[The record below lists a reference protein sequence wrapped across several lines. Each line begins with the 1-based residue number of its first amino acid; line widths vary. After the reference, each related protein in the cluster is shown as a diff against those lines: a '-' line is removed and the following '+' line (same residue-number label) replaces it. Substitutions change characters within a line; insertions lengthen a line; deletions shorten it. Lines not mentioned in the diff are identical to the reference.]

1 MNEEKVR
8 NWLSENHRQI
18 GLENPELLEKKSGES
33 NHNFILK
40 SQGEKYV
47 LRVSRDVSRKD
58 RLENEA
64 EKLGFLKQK
73 SLDSV
78 PEKIFFSKDSGIGTV
93 LIETFVGKENL
104 DSGKM
109 NKERIRS
116 LARKISGIH
125 NIPVD
130 EYSSY
135 SGIEHSETVS
145 IREHFQRDFEKWS
158 ERPYREYLELCDDP
172 DPRVE
177 KFFEKQKKLLKSIPD
192 GVLEQSLVH
201 GDLGFNI
208 RATDNNVFIV
218 DWEFCRIDCPDLEI
232 LYCFEHEDL
241 SKSQREVF
249 LNEYRKHR
257 ELNDKFSWLRKFY
270 PGFLA
275 FNDAVWAAKRIEI
288 DPEEENKHRRRLEQR
303 IGKLEQFYSENS
315 I

>member
-8 NWLSENHRQI
+8 NWLSENYGQI

-47 LRVSRDVSRKD
+47 LRVSREVSRKD

-64 EKLGFLKQK
+64 EKLGFLRQK
-73 SLDSV
+73 GADSV
-78 PEKIFFSKDSGIGTV
+78 PEKIFFSKDSEIGTV

-104 DSGKM
+104 NSDKM
-109 NKERIRS
+109 NKERLRS
-116 LARKISGIH
+116 LARKISRIH
-125 NIPVD
+125 NIPVN
-130 EYSSY
+130 EYINY
-135 SGIEHSETVS
+135 SGREHSETVS

-158 ERPYREYLELCDDP
+158 ERPYREYLELCDEP
-172 DPRVE
+172 DSRVE
-177 KFFEKQKKLLKSIPD
+177 NFFEKQKKLLKSVPD
-192 GVLEQSLVH
+192 GVLEKSLVH

-208 RATDNNVFIV
+208 RATENNVFIV

-241 SKSQREVF
+241 TNSQREVF

-257 ELNDKFSWLRKFY
+257 DLNNKFDWLRKFY

-275 FNDAVWAAKRIEI
+275 FNDAVWSAKRIETESEKK
-288 DPEEENKHRRRLEQR
+288 DVHRERLDR
-303 IGKLEQFYSENS
+303 KLDKLEKFHSKKR
-315 I
+315 